1 MNVFKSIFSALGG
14 RKFFALIMAT
24 VLIIID
30 KIPAEIWLT
39 VVGIYCASNVL
50 QKVFYEKNLNSDKK

>member
-14 RKFFALIMAT
+14 RKFLALVMAT

-30 KIPAEIWLT
+30 KIPAEIWLA
-39 VVGIYCASNVL
+39 VVSVYCASNVL
-50 QKVFYEKNLNSDKK
+50 QKIFYEKNLNFTKK